1 MQDQDQD
8 LKFEKAV
15 KSKLKLR
22 LAIIGPSGSGKTFSS
37 LLLASGL
44 SKKIAL
50 LDTERGSAKKYADLF
65 KFSVLEMENYHP
77 DNFIEAIRSA
87 DDQKFDL
94 LIIDSL
100 SHAWNG
106 HNGALELVDK
116 AAARLKTTSSFAA
129 WREVTPLHNRM
140 IDAILRSDL
149 HIIVTMRVKTEYSL
163 EKTESGKKMV
173 RKVGLQPIQ
182 REGLEYEF
190 DIVGDMDMTST
201 MVITK
206 TRCPALQQSVIQ
218 KPGNELAKTIL
229 KWLNSGEPVKKKI
242 VSAGNKRER
251 ERLIKSIKIKMEEL
265 NEKNFITAKK
275 LSEFGDKIKDP
286 KTDVGI
292 LKLVEKQL
300 LLIDR
305 LDQIKGNI
313 SQQERKNFYRKIL
326 ATNTQGVKALENKL
340 KIMEAA

>member
-1 MQDQDQD
+1 MQDQD
-8 LKFEKAV
+8 LSFEKAV

-22 LAIIGPSGSGKTFSS
+22 LAIIGPSGSGKTYTS

-65 KFSVLEMENYHP
+65 KFSVLELENFHP
-77 DNFIEAIRSA
+77 DNFIEAIKSA
-87 DDQKFDL
+87 EAQKFDL

-116 AAARLKTTSSFAA
+116 AAARLKSTSSFTA
-129 WREVTPLHNRM
+129 WREVTPLHNKM
-140 IDAILRSDL
+140 IDAILRADL
-149 HIIVTMRVKTEYSL
+149 HIIVTMRAKTEYSL
-163 EKTESGKKMV
+163 EKENEKSVV
-173 RKVGLQPIQ
+173 RKVGMQPIQ

-190 DIVGDMDMTST
+190 DIVGDMDLTST
-201 MVITK
+201 MVISK
-206 TRCPALQQSVIQ
+206 TRCPILQQSVIQ
-218 KPGNELAKTIL
+218 KPGKELAKTIL
-229 KWLNSGEPVKKKI
+229 KWLNSGEPVKKKV
-242 VSAGNKRER
+242 VSAGDKRER
-251 ERLIKSIKIKMEEL
+251 DRLIKNIKTKMEEL
-265 NEKNFITAKK
+265 NEKNFITVKK

-286 KTDVGI
+286 KATVGM
-292 LKLVEKQL
+292 LKFLEKQL

-305 LDQIKGNI
+305 LDQIKATI
-313 SQQERKNFYRKIL
+313 SQQQRKSFYRKIL
-326 ATNTQGVKALENKL
+326 ATNTQDVKALEKEL